1 MKLTVLHLLLI
12 LIGVIVIST
21 IGYRFVSNMN
31 EPFYVDTT
39 PTCPKGQTFAISSG
53 TCMDSTNP
61 SFKTASAPICPTGSN
76 FNPETSTCKIGAP
89 ALPDQYWLPPA
100 ERRNS
105 TAPAPVNQSCVP
117 TTSTDAPVSSTSD
130 TASAS
135 GSVMDACGNNV
146 SMTSL
151 LGLAGA
157 PPTDNG
163 SMSPFL
169 QNVQDVVHSEFSG
182 HANSDID
189 NPHSSIPIT
198 PISDMQGIASNK
210 LNDANALQGI
220 QKIIHNELLSQKGMT
235 TGAQMAFLGEKGK
248 KKARQEEEEEEEEE
262 TDDSNN
268 SPSNHQGHEFKRDC
282 AKNTGT
288 RNSCRVPDMSKY
300 IRKDSIPCWGCTLPQ

>member
-1 MKLTVLHLLLI
+1 MELKVIHLLLL

-39 PTCPKGQTFAISSG
+39 PTCPKGATFAMGSG
-53 TCMDSTNP
+53 TCYN
-61 SFKTASAPICPTGSN
+61 SANNTVSGAICPAGSN
-76 FNPETSTCKIGAP
+76 LDPPTGKCVSGAP
-89 ALPDQYWLPPA
+89 ALRPNYWIQGG
-100 ERRNS
+100 
-105 TAPAPVNQSCVP
+105 APAPGNQSSVP
-117 TTSTDAPVSSTSD
+117 TTSTDASVSSTPD

-135 GSVMDACGNNV
+135 GSVTDACGNNV

-182 HANSDID
+182 HANNDPS

-235 TGAQMAFLGEKGK
+235 TGAQMAFLGQK
-248 KKARQEEEEEEEEE
+248 KPQREEEEDEEEE
-262 TDDSNN
+262 SNN
-268 SPSNHQGHEFKRDC
+268 SPSNHQGTEFKRDC
-282 AKNTGT
+282 GKNTGT
-288 RNSCRVPDMSKY
+288 RNSANVPDMSKY

>member
-1 MKLTVLHLLLI
+1 MEIRVLHLLLL
-12 LIGVIVIST
+12 LIVVVVLGFF
-21 IGYRFVSNMN
+21 GYKAQEGFK
-31 EPFYVDTT
+31 TT
-39 PTCPKGQTFAISSG
+39 PAVK
-53 TCMDSTNP
+53 
-61 SFKTASAPICPTGSN
+61 
-76 FNPETSTCKIGAP
+76 
-89 ALPDQYWLPPA
+89 L
-100 ERRNS
+100 
-105 TAPAPVNQSCVP
+105 SCVP
-117 TTSTDAPVSSTSD
+117 TDVSGSQVASSKVAGVSS
-130 TASAS
+130 S
-135 GSVMDACGNNV
+135 GMDACGQMV
-146 SMTSL
+146 SMNSL

-182 HANSDID
+182 HANNDSS
-189 NPHSSIPIT
+189 NTHSSIPIT

-235 TGAQMAFLGEKGK
+235 TGAQMAFLGEK
-248 KKARQEEEEEEEEE
+248 KKARQEEEEEEMDE
-262 TDDSNN
+262 SNN

>member
-1 MKLTVLHLLLI
+1 MELRIIHLLLL
-12 LIGVIVIST
+12 LIGVVVL
-21 IGYRFVSNMN
+21 GYFGYKAREGFD
-31 EPFYVDTT
+31 DT
-39 PTCPKGQTFAISSG
+39 
-53 TCMDSTNP
+53 
-61 SFKTASAPICPTGSN
+61 
-76 FNPETSTCKIGAP
+76 P
-89 ALPDQYWLPPA
+89 AVKL
-100 ERRNS
+100 
-105 TAPAPVNQSCVP
+105 SCVP
-117 TTSTDAPVSSTSD
+117 TDASGSTSGSATTN

-151 LGLAGA
+151 LGLGGA

-182 HANSDID
+182 HANNDSS

-235 TGAQMAFLGEKGK
+235 TGAQMAFLGENK
-248 KKARQEEEEEEEEE
+248 KKRQEEEEECQEEEE
-262 TDDSNN
+262 VDEGQEDSNN

>member
-1 MKLTVLHLLLI
+1 MELRIIHLLLL
-12 LIGVIVIST
+12 LIGVIVL
-21 IGYRFVSNMN
+21 GYFGYKAREGFV
-31 EPFYVDTT
+31 TT
-39 PTCPKGQTFAISSG
+39 
-53 TCMDSTNP
+53 
-61 SFKTASAPICPTGSN
+61 
-76 FNPETSTCKIGAP
+76 
-89 ALPDQYWLPPA
+89 
-100 ERRNS
+100 
-105 TAPAPVNQSCVP
+105 APVNLSCVP
-117 TTSTDAPVSSTSD
+117 TDASGSTSGSATTN
-130 TASAS
+130 TASTS

-151 LGLAGA
+151 LGLGGA

-169 QNVQDVVHSEFSG
+169 QNVQDVVHSEFSS

-189 NPHSSIPIT
+189 NPHNSIPIT

-235 TGAQMAFLGEKGK
+235 TGAQMAFLGEK
-248 KKARQEEEEEEEEE
+248 KKAQQEEEEEEEEMDE
-262 TDDSNN
+262 SNS